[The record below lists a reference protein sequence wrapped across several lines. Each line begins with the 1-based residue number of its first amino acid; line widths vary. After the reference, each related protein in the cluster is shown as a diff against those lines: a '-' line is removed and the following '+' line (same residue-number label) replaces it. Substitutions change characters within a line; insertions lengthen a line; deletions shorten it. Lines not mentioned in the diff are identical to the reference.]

1 MLLTSSKSRHIR
13 SVKDGVIAIRLRVI
27 YYPLAWPEPKSGFF
41 LLLYMSYSMVAQ
53 APSGVCEHDDVA

>member
-1 MLLTSSKSRHIR
+1 MAWA
-13 SVKDGVIAIRLRVI
+13 SVKDGVIAIRLHVI

-41 LLLYMSYSMVAQ
+41 LLLYKSYSTVAQ